1 MCKIKSCTRS
11 RDCLVDTWGRIVSP
25 WALFSLQIF
34 HVFSI
39 SQVETRLGQPSTWA
53 SYLTPG
59 IRLFA
64 EASTMV
70 VVRMKSL
77 PTVYRLQHAGALG
90 MAQQETL
97 AVTCSHLQ
105 SLAPWT
111 NLPNISQMNAPKH
124 GNASR
129 LRKLWISASGL
140 CSLTHSLYPSPVL
153 SVAARAV
160 AQVNIFGHWLKV

>member
-25 WALFSLQIF
+25 WALFSLQFF

-97 AVTCSHLQ
+97 AVTCSHLHPERISQ
-105 SLAPWT
+105 TSPKWMRQRMAMLRGLGNFGYLHRAYAPWHIACIQVQCWVL
-111 NLPNISQMNAPKH
+111 LPGQLPK
-124 GNASR
+124 
-129 LRKLWISASGL
+129 
-140 CSLTHSLYPSPVL
+140 
-153 SVAARAV
+153 
-160 AQVNIFGHWLKV
+160 